1 MYNSGKEKNKTEN
14 RDKNNLQFYGPAK
27 NCKELGILGYT
38 LNGFYL
44 VIGKDQSDTRG
55 IEVVF
60 CRFKL
65 PKGFKESKN
74 ASKPIY

>member
-1 MYNSGKEKNKTEN
+1 MKPEN
-14 RDKNNLQFYGPAK
+14 GNHSQFYGPAK
-27 NCKELGILGYT
+27 NCKELGYLGYT

-44 VIGKDQSDTRG
+44 VNGKDQSDTIG

-65 PKGFKESKN
+65 PKILKKSKKKQ
-74 ASKPIY
+74 ASI

>member
-1 MYNSGKEKNKTEN
+1 MLYNSGKGKNKTEN
-14 RDKNNLQFYGPAK
+14 GNQANLKFYGPAN

-44 VIGKDQSDTRG
+44 VNGKDQSNHSG

-60 CRFKL
+60 CRFKV
-65 PKGFKESKN
+65 PKGFEQSIKQKQD
-74 ASKPIY
+74 K